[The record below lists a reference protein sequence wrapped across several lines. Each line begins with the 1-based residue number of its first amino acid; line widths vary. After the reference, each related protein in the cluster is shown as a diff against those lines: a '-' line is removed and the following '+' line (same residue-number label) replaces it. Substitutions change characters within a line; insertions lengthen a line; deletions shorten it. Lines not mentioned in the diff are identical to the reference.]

1 MEIFESLTSAKEHG
15 QQLAKWGRT
24 PSIYQRDYH
33 EYILL
38 TSRETPPPRAFPFL
52 KWVGH
57 MPREGEESEWIPIL
71 ARLDSISLAKEA
83 CSLFCLLGY
92 GPIIV
97 EYQSLGIYDV
107 FLKEDDIPAGAWI
120 VLETDD
126 DYDLHEIQP
135 SPFFYDEDDETEFD
149 VPLDSR

>member
-1 MEIFESLTSAKEHG
+1 MVPDSAGTTKCYQHYHCLPGQAAKLESQALQTA
-15 QQLAKWGRT
+15 
-24 PSIYQRDYH
+24 
-33 EYILL
+33 
-38 TSRETPPPRAFPFL
+38 PPRAFPFL

-97 EYQSLGIYDV
+97 EYQSLGIYDI